1 MSKQTKPETMEG
13 NMTLLTLL
21 SNFVSLYINH
31 GYKLKKNSR
40 KIITRI
46 SLSTEE
52 IAAQLPLTI
61 FQCVL
66 SYRSPIF
73 LCYLTFLSK
82 FFNPKCSAMYSI
94 LPCFSFSF
102 VTRSLFVVRP
112 LFVTKSLLCP
122 GKTCISLM
130 LKEASIHSTRDGEV
144 SLRDWRCK
152 QQTER
157 GS

>member
-31 GYKLKKNSR
+31 DYKLKKNSR

-46 SLSTEE
+46 YLSTEE

-102 VTRSLFVVRP
+102 VTRSLFVADP
-112 LFVTKSLLCP
+112 CLLQKACFVLEKH
-122 GKTCISLM
+122 
-130 LKEASIHSTRDGEV
+130 A
-144 SLRDWRCK
+144 
-152 QQTER
+152 
-157 GS
+157 